1 VGINIPSSRLGLLTG
16 LGQTSVDAPED
27 IIRTI
32 KLAMGNLI
40 AWGGVVLT
48 TEKGYIG
55 EATRR
60 CQVGDVVCV
69 LFGCNYPVILRP
81 IEGHYEFV
89 GTAYLEGIM
98 HGEVIQAMEEGK
110 VQSQVFELH

>member
-1 VGINIPSSRLGLLTG
+1 MGINIPSLRIGLFSG
-16 LGQTSVDAPED
+16 AGQTSLDAPED

-32 KLAMGNLI
+32 KLALGNLI
-40 AWGGVVLT
+40 AWGSVVLA

-55 EATRR
+55 EATCG

-69 LFGCNYPVILRP
+69 LLGCNYPVILRP
-81 IEGHYEFV
+81 VRGHYEFV
-89 GTAYLEGIM
+89 GTVCLRGIM
-98 HGEVIQAMEEGK
+98 HGEVIPAMEEGK